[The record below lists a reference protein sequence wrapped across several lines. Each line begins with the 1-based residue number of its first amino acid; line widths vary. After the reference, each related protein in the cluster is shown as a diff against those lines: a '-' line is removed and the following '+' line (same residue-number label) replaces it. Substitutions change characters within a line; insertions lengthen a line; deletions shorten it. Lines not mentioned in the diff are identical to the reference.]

1 MQLGF
6 VTAILPDLD
15 LTSIVQFA
23 AETGYD
29 CIEVMCWPKG
39 PADRRYSGVTH
50 LDVAEMGTETAK
62 RVNDLSWKSGVKIS
76 ALGYYPNALTPNPD
90 DAEQAQT
97 HIKRVISAC
106 SILGIPQMN
115 TFIGRDWTRNVSE
128 NMQSFLKIWKP
139 IIEFAE
145 EQDVRV
151 GIENCPMFFTND
163 EWPGGK
169 NLASSPALWR
179 QMFDL
184 IRGAHFGLNYDPS
197 HLLWQQ
203 MDYIKPLQEFRDRIF
218 HVHAK
223 DVFVDRQKLDDV
235 GILAN
240 PLQYH
245 EPRLPGRGQ
254 IDWPKF
260 LSALE
265 AIDYSG
271 AVCVEVE
278 DREFEESLDS
288 RKLALKQS
296 YDFLREIVPRD

>member
-1 MQLGF
+1 MLLGF

-15 LTSIVQFA
+15 LRSIMEFA

-50 LDVAEMGTETAK
+50 LDVAEMDEEAAK
-62 RVNDLSWKSGVKIS
+62 RVNDLSWKHGVKIS
-76 ALGYYPNALTPNPD
+76 ALGYYPNPLSPRPGESDQSVA
-90 DAEQAQT
+90 

-106 SILGIPQMN
+106 SLLGIPQMN
-115 TFIGRDWTRNVSE
+115 TFIGRDWTRNVSD
-128 NMQSFLKIWKP
+128 NLHLFLKVWKP
-139 IIEFAE
+139 IIQFAE
-145 EQDVRV
+145 DQDVRI
-151 GIENCPMFFTND
+151 GIENCPMFFTDD

-169 NLASSPALWR
+169 NLASSPAIWR
-179 QMFDL
+179 QLFEA
-184 IRGAHFGLNYDPS
+184 IPGTHFGLNYDPS

-203 MDYIKPLQEFRDRIF
+203 MDYVRPLAEFRDRIF

-223 DVFVDRQKLDDV
+223 DVRVDPDRLNDV

-240 PLQYH
+240 PLLYH
-245 EPRLPGRGQ
+245 DPKLPGRGQ
-254 IDWPKF
+254 IDWRKF
-260 LSALE
+260 ISGLN

-278 DREFEESLDS
+278 DREFEDSLES

-296 YDFLREIVPRD
+296 YDFLCDIVPRE